1 LIRSVRRDIGARPTH
16 AGTLPVM
23 PDRQSPTAQV
33 DAILASIPSDQR
45 ELLERVRR
53 TIAAAAPEA
62 EESITYGMPAF
73 RYHDRSLMSYSPFK
87 QHCSLFP
94 MSGAVIGRHRDQ
106 LASFETGKGTLRFT
120 PSHPIPA
127 DVIVALVH
135 DRMAEID
142 ERDAST

>member
-1 LIRSVRRDIGARPTH
+1 
-16 AGTLPVM
+16 M
-23 PDRQSPTAQV
+23 PDRPTATAQV
-33 DAILASIPSDQR
+33 DAILAAIPEDQR
-45 ELLERVRR
+45 ELLQRVRR

-73 RYHDRSLMSYSPFK
+73 RYHGRSLMSYSPFR

-120 PSHPIPA
+120 PAHPIPA